1 MAGAEIAYID
11 ESYDQDRFAISALII
26 PTHTWRSNFERLQN
40 YRKHLKSAHGIF
52 TSKEFHA
59 TDFISG
65 RGRIAPSIISK
76 WHRSEIFK
84 ESMSV
89 FSSLDG
95 AEIINGIWSREDRSL
110 NEIHVHGFSR
120 IQERLQRRAV
130 AQDSQMI
137 VVADEGKEKELRKVA
152 RLSKIWNPVG
162 SQYGHWEDGSTYKN
176 IPNERLIEDPFF
188 KPSDQSYFLQ
198 AADFIAFA
206 LLKSE
211 VPATRNVARYKLN
224 AAFDL
229 LEPICVKKASAKDPR
244 KLGIVRT

>member
-1 MAGAEIAYID
+1 MAGAEVAYID
-11 ESYDQDRFAISALII
+11 ESYDHDRFAISALII
-26 PTHTWRSNFERLQN
+26 PTHTWRSNFEKLQS
-40 YRKHLKSAHGIF
+40 YRRHLKSTFGIF

-59 TDFISG
+59 TDFVSG
-65 RGRIAPSIISK
+65 RGRIAPNTVTK
-76 WHRSEIFK
+76 WQRSEIFK

-95 AEIINGIWSREDRSL
+95 AGIISGIWSREGRSL
-110 NEIHVHGFSR
+110 NEIHVHAFSR
-120 IQERLQRRAV
+120 IQERLQRRSV
-130 AQDSQMI
+130 ALDSQMLVI
-137 VVADEGKEKELRKVA
+137 ADEGKEKELRKVA

-162 SQYGHWEDGSTYKN
+162 SKFGQWEDGSAYKN

-188 KPSDQSYFLQ
+188 KQSNQSYFLQ

-211 VPATRNVARYKLN
+211 VPATPNIAKYGLN
-224 AAFDL
+224 TAYDL
-229 LEPICVKKASAKDPR
+229 LEPICIKKASAKDPR